1 MSKPP
6 AAPAANAAAPPK
18 GKKSLLILI
27 VASALVAVGA
37 GVAVPM
43 FLLPKMHADAGTKGH
58 ESKYKPTGKRAY
70 VPFGDVVVNLNE
82 EKLHRFLRIKLL
94 LVVDEGYEKQLI
106 EQVAKIKPEL
116 KNWLIAYLSD
126 KSLNDVTGAAGVNR
140 LRREI
145 WGKFNGEMFPD
156 GSEHIQD
163 VIFEEF
169 NIQ

>member
-1 MSKPP
+1 MAKTH
-6 AAPAANAAAPPK
+6 AAPSANAAAPPK
-18 GKKSLLILI
+18 GKKSLWLLLI
-27 VASALVAVGA
+27 ACAAVAVGA

-43 FLLPKMHADAGTKGH
+43 FLLPMMRAEGAKGH
-58 ESKYKPTGKRAY
+58 ESKFKPTGKRAY

-145 WGKFNGEMFPD
+145 WSKFNGEMFPD

>member
-1 MSKPP
+1 MATPH
-6 AAPAANAAAPPK
+6 ATAPANAAAPK
-18 GKKSLLILI
+18 GKKSIVILL
-27 VASALVAVGA
+27 LVCAVLAVGA
-37 GVAVPM
+37 GVAIPIFILPM
-43 FLLPKMHADAGTKGH
+43 MHADGGAKSS
-58 ESKYKPTGKRAY
+58 ESKFKPTGKRAY

-94 LVVDEGYEKQLI
+94 LVVDEGYEKSLI
-106 EQVAKIKPEL
+106 EQVQKIKPEL
-116 KNWLIAYLSD
+116 KNWLIAFLSD

>member
-1 MSKPP
+1 MAKTQ
-6 AAPAANAAAPPK
+6 AAPPGDAAAPK
-18 GKKSLLILI
+18 GKKSLVILILI
-27 VASALVAVGA
+27 CAVVAVGA

-43 FLLPKMHADAGTKGH
+43 FLLPKTHAEAGAKSH
-58 ESKYKPTGKRAY
+58 EAKFKRTGKRAY

-94 LVVDEGYEKQLI
+94 LVVDEGYEKTLI
-106 EQVAKIKPEL
+106 EEVQKIKPEL

-145 WGKFNGEMFPD
+145 WSKFNGEMFPD